1 MPRLRVVF
9 VLVFVI
15 VIVDGRAL
23 LAAHHGA
30 ARGKVDDLR
39 TVDSLWL
46 VLAIHLF
53 MRSGARAHCGQRLEV
68 VEGLEDAD
76 CAAYVVGHALAGH

>member
-15 VIVDGRAL
+15 VIVNGRAL

-39 TVDSLWL
+39 TV
-46 VLAIHLF
+46 F
-53 MRSGARAHCGQRLEV
+53 G
-68 VEGLEDAD
+68 
-76 CAAYVVGHALAGH
+76 